1 MEPGYKVHT
10 TQLLKG
16 EQKMSPEFVIDLGKE
31 ALTMILLLAA
41 PMLGLGLAVGLLVSI
56 LQATTQIQEQTLTF
70 VPKIVAVLVSIIFF
84 GPWMLNLIIDFTV
97 ELFTNIPNIIGL

>member
-1 MEPGYKVHT
+1 
-10 TQLLKG
+10 
-16 EQKMSPEFVIDLGKE
+16 MSPEFVIDLGKE

-70 VPKIVAVLVSIIFF
+70 IPKILAVLLAILFF
-84 GPWMLNLIIDFTV
+84 GPWMLNLLIDFTV
-97 ELFTNIPNIIGL
+97 ELFTNIPNIIGI